1 MATSRPGGL
10 AFEVVPCVNPHGWV
24 HNQRENARG
33 HDINWC
39 YARDDAVAVQVV
51 EDMARGW
58 RFEFSVDFHKDR
70 EGPGLY
76 ISETRHCG

>member
-33 HDINWC
+33 HDVNWC
-39 YARDDAVAVQVV
+39 YARDDAVAVQVL
-51 EDMARGW
+51 EDMARGCAV
-58 RFEFSVDFHKDR
+58 RIFGGFSQGSG
-70 EGPGLY
+70 EPGSLY
-76 ISETRHCG
+76 L